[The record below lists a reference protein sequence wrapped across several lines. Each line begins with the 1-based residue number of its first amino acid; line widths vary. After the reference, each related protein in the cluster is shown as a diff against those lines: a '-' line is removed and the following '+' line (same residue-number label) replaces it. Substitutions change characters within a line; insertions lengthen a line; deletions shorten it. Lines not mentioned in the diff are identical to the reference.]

1 MIKKALFLCFTLMML
16 HQVISAQEMLLT
28 IESDKSVYPWNG
40 YADFDATLKNLSPD
54 TFFTQ
59 TRPITYRITVRRY
72 GFDVWEWNEEKGCG

>member
-40 YADFDATLKNLSPD
+40 YANFKVTLENLGDIDYEQGVP
-54 TFFTQ
+54 F
-59 TRPITYRITVRRY
+59 TYRITVKRY
-72 GFDVWEWNEEKGCG
+72 GVQVWEWSEKKLG